1 VDSLNKALSEMLN
14 PAVKGTLEGISLDS
28 VKHAEMYSAAV
39 NLLTSVP
46 QALTQEQLDKQREQ
60 VEKHIKIEARLIN
73 RISETMPKI
82 KDEKIKLL
90 LEAML

>member
-1 VDSLNKALSEMLN
+1 
-14 PAVKGTLEGISLDS
+14 
-28 VKHAEMYSAAV
+28 MYSATV

-46 QALTQEQLDKQREQ
+46 QALTQEKLDKQREQ

-73 RISETMPKI
+73 RISATMPKI
-82 KDEKIKLL
+82 KDEEIKLL